1 MPETENE
8 VMTNAQNDDAILPDG
23 WTEDTDI
30 FADDYGITEDQYH
43 DPALDEGDATTPA
56 EETDAAPATEPAE
69 ETAEGDSETET
80 APATEPEENVI
91 TEKPKLKFRY
101 KYDRE
106 EHEAEVDESELP
118 DIYERAQATDRYKA
132 KLGRYSA
139 TVDSAGK
146 LAAAMGY
153 DSADEMLQAAANNY
167 RQTLIQELLDA
178 GTPQVIAEDYVNRK
192 MGELSFAAGEQS
204 AQTPDPVAAQESP
217 MPERDFVKEAGDL
230 IAVRPELRGKN
241 LPEEVTNDAITNGK
255 SLLRAYLEYEA
266 KQRTAENDT
275 LRKEN
280 KILKQNAEAASRAPV
295 TGTSGGGATNTKA
308 DDPFLKGFNEDYY

>member
-1 MPETENE
+1 MPENENE

-43 DPALDEGDATTPA
+43 DPALDEDTDTTPA
-56 EETDAAPATEPAE
+56 EETEAAPATEPTE
-69 ETAEGDSETET
+69 ETAEGDSAPQTT
-80 APATEPEENVI
+80 PATESEENVI
-91 TEKPKLKFRY
+91 TSKPKLKFRY

-118 DIYERAQATDRYKA
+118 DIYERAQATDRYKER
-132 KLGRYSA
+132 LGKYSA

-153 DSADEMLQAAANNY
+153 GSADEMLQAAAENY
-167 RQTLIQELLDA
+167 RNNLMQELIDA

-192 MGELSFAAGEQS
+192 IGDLYPTSGGQS
-204 AQTPDPVAAQESP
+204 AQQTPDQTVQESP
-217 MPERDFVKEAGDL
+217 LSDRDFAREAGDL

-241 LPEEVTNDAITNGK
+241 LPEEVTRDAVMNGK
-255 SLLRAYLEYEA
+255 PLLRAYLEYEA
-266 KQRTAENDT
+266 KNKTAENDT

-295 TGTSGGGATNTKA
+295 TGTSGGGETNTKA
-308 DDPFLKGFNEDYY
+308 DDPFLKGFNADYY

>member
-1 MPETENE
+1 
-8 VMTNAQNDDAILPDG
+8 
-23 WTEDTDI
+23 
-30 FADDYGITEDQYH
+30 
-43 DPALDEGDATTPA
+43 
-56 EETDAAPATEPAE
+56 
-69 ETAEGDSETET
+69 
-80 APATEPEENVI
+80 
-91 TEKPKLKFRY
+91 
-101 KYDRE
+101 
-106 EHEAEVDESELP
+106 
-118 DIYERAQATDRYKA
+118 
-132 KLGRYSA
+132 
-139 TVDSAGK
+139 
-146 LAAAMGY
+146 
-153 DSADEMLQAAANNY
+153 
-167 RQTLIQELLDA
+167 
-178 GTPQVIAEDYVNRK
+178 
-192 MGELSFAAGEQS
+192 
-204 AQTPDPVAAQESP
+204 